1 MQSLKKGNSFNIN
14 KTIINIILVCN
25 VLNFFLIM
33 LGMSSDSVALSV
45 FIGIFNMII
54 PLVSLVVLLLINSG
68 GN

>member
-1 MQSLKKGNSFNIN
+1 MQSLKKENSFNIN

-33 LGMSSDSVALSV
+33 LGMFSDSVAFSV

-54 PLVSLVVLLLINSG
+54 PLISLVVLILINNG
-68 GN
+68 RD

>member
-1 MQSLKKGNSFNIN
+1 MQSLKKENSFNIN
-14 KTIINIILVCN
+14 KTIINIILIFN

-33 LGMSSDSVALSV
+33 LGMFSDSVVLSV

-54 PLVSLVVLLLINSG
+54 PFISLIILILINSG